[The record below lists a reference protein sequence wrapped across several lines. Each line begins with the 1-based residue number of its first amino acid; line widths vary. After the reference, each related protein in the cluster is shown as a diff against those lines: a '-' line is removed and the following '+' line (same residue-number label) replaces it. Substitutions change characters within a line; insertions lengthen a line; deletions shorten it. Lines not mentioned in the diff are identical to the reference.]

1 MRTIATPGLAAA
13 LLLSGGLAAAETH
26 TVDGTLFRGATED
39 GVPAYFKLI
48 GEDAQ
53 CADPGPGLQAGQ
65 TIFQDGKAA
74 YSLPGVA
81 DGSYTACFFIDSD
94 DNVQESLGPSSGDF
108 GAIKPLQVEGD
119 MTLDVEETEWMR
131 IP

>member
-1 MRTIATPGLAAA
+1 MRTISTPGLAAA
-13 LLLSGGLAAAETH
+13 LLLSGGLAAAESH
-26 TVDGTLFRGATED
+26 TVDGTLSHGATKD

-48 GEDAQ
+48 GEGAQ
-53 CADPGPGLQAGQ
+53 CTEPGPGLQAGQ
-65 TIFQDGKAA
+65 AIFQDGKAA

-94 DNVQESLGPSSGDF
+94 DNVQDSLGPSSGDF
-108 GAIKPLQVEGD
+108 GAIKPLRVEGD
-119 MTLDVEETEWMR
+119 TTLDVEESEWMR